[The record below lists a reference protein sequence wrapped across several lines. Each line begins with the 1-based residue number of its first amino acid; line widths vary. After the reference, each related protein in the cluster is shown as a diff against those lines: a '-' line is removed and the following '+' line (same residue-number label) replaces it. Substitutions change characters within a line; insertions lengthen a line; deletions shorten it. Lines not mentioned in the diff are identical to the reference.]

1 MINVKF
7 FIDHSGQPTGFT
19 VSGHAGY
26 ADFGKD
32 IVCASVS
39 SAVMLT
45 VNTALQNF
53 NVDAT
58 VDVGDN
64 VISCKFKES
73 SSDGAKLLL
82 GLKAHFE
89 ALSEDYPKSIKVNIS
104 EV

>member
-7 FIDHSGQPTGFT
+7 FIDQNDMPVGFT

-45 VNTALQNF
+45 VNTAMQNF
-53 NVDAT
+53 NISADLN
-58 VDVGDN
+58 VGDN
-64 VISCKFKES
+64 VVSCKFKES

-82 GLKAHFE
+82 GLKAHFD